1 MDGEVEK
8 SVILVT
14 GMHRS
19 GTSAVTRVLSLLG
32 CALPRAVTESARD
45 NEKGF
50 WENPAIRDLND
61 RILVSAG
68 SAWDDWE
75 PFDSRWYASPIA
87 GGFRDDARAILEG
100 EFGDGRLFV
109 VKDPR
114 ICRLLP
120 FWTDAVRSFGAEPFI
135 VSPVRNPL
143 DVAASLEERDGIHP
157 SIGLLMWL
165 RHVLDTEAASR
176 DLRRVYL
183 RYEHL
188 LFKTH
193 AVVDRLGDA
202 LGVVWPTRSTRT
214 NMEIEEFL
222 SPTLRHHQN
231 DDTGVVGN
239 PRLSHWLRSSFE
251 ILDRWACGSVVR
263 KKDFSALDRVRAAF
277 DDAAPAFGSAL
288 AVGVKAARD
297 LTAANDTLTERDG
310 RIEILTAELD
320 TTRETLAERD
330 ERIVTLA
337 SELDAARGTLLQ
349 RDAHIETLASEQA
362 ERDGRIEILAA
373 DLNTT
378 RETLA
383 EHDERIVT
391 LTSEL
396 DVAHG
401 TVAERD
407 AHIETLASEQA
418 ERDGRIEILAADL
431 NTTHETLAERDERI
445 VTLTSELDAAR
456 GTLLQRDAH
465 IETLASEQAE
475 RDGRIEILAAD
486 LNTTRETLA
495 EHDERIVT
503 LTSELDVAHGTVAER
518 DAHIETLASEQAE
531 RDGRIEILAAD
542 LNTTRET
549 LAEHDERIV
558 TLTSE
563 LDVAHGTVAERDA
576 HIETLASEQAER
588 DGRIEILA
596 ADLNTTHETLA
607 ERDERIVTLTSE
619 LDAARGTLLQRDAHI
634 ETLASEQ
641 AERDGRIEILAA
653 DLNTT
658 RETLAERD
666 ERIVTLTSELDAAR
680 ETVAERDARLVTLT
694 SELDTSRETLAE
706 RNARIEMAA
715 AELGATREQLSGRDE
730 RIIQF
735 DTELRQT
742 RASTSWRLTRP
753 VRYLG
758 HHARRAARLLKITAL
773 VLRTPGSVKE
783 VMRRVRAV
791 RRQEGT
797 TGIADRVRRVLS
809 YDDRP
814 AHAVLSIEDRRT
826 EFASP
831 SSESKPD
838 IFIFSIIDWDFR
850 IQRSQHLAKE
860 LAESGRRVF
869 YVEMILEPDGLRIT
883 KIGENIYRVRFPST
897 NIGHMQPYVGNA
909 TEEQR
914 LAWNETFNTFC
925 DTIKAT
931 SFKQAIIQ
939 HPFWWQMLRSISPE
953 FQLIHDCMD
962 DISGFSNTD
971 RFVLDLEEDMIA
983 NCDKLIVSSQ
993 TLFDKFK
1000 ALNPSGI
1007 IRNAVDADHFSSEAA
1022 RHSALFVQKLPSLEM
1037 RSSDSGDSTSEVIN
1051 VGYVGAIAEWF
1062 DAALVKDAALN
1073 EPNLHFHL
1081 CGAVSDKNVTDLLQG
1096 MENVFL
1102 YGEIGYVD
1110 VPSFLGK
1117 MDVLIIP
1124 FKILPIIEACD
1135 PVKFYEYSIMG
1146 KPTVATRLPELS
1158 RSSDL
1163 VFFASTSEEFATQI
1177 QRAHERIRDPEF
1189 RGALKD
1195 YALRNT
1201 WRHRGNDLVQVLE
1214 DLPLVSVIILSYG
1227 DPGLSKAS
1235 IHSLFEQGRTYP
1247 NMEVLVVDNGS
1258 PSASLDDIRSF
1269 ASHYPNVHIVE
1280 NGENLG
1286 FAKGNN
1292 VGLNR
1297 ATGEYVVLLNND
1309 TYVAPGAIHAMVRHL
1324 SSNPELG
1331 AIGPLTNNIGNEA
1344 RIAVE
1349 YHDME
1354 QMKKIARRITLGFRS
1369 RFFAVDVLGYFA
1381 VMFRRVDLEHFGFLP
1396 TDYGLGMFE
1405 DDDHCRTIHS
1415 IGFVTAVTEDAF
1427 VHHHLSAS
1435 FNSMEV
1441 SRRKALFERN
1451 KATFERKWGPW
1462 RPHRY
1467 RKSRPARI
1475 L

>member
-1 MDGEVEK
+1 MEDEVGK

-19 GTSAVTRVLSLLG
+19 GTSAVTRVLGLLG
-32 CALPRAVTESARD
+32 CALPRAVSESAGD
-45 NEKGF
+45 NERGF

-61 RILVSAG
+61 RILASAG

-75 PFDSRWYASPIA
+75 RFDSRWYASPVA
-87 GGFRDDARAILEG
+87 SEFRDDAQAILKG
-100 EFGDGRLFV
+100 ELGDGRLFV

-120 FWTDAVRSFGAEPFI
+120 FWIDAVRSFGAEPLV

-143 DVAASLEERDGIHP
+143 DVAASLEVRNGLHP

-165 RHVLDTEAASR
+165 RHVLDAEADSR

-193 AVVDRLGDA
+193 AVVDRIGDTLG
-202 LGVVWPTRSTRT
+202 LVWPTRSTRT
-214 NMEIEEFL
+214 NMEVEEYL
-222 SPTLRHHQN
+222 SPTLRHHQH
-231 DDTGVVGN
+231 DDARVVGN

-251 ILDRWACGSVVR
+251 ILDRWACRSVR
-263 KKDFSALDRVRAAF
+263 KKDLSALDRIRAAF
-277 DDAAPAFGSAL
+277 DDAAPAFGSAV
-288 AVGVKAARD
+288 AVGVEAARD
-297 LTAANDTLTERDG
+297 LTAANDTLTERDA
-310 RIEILTAELD
+310 RIESLDSELTARTESLTAELHAS
-320 TTRETLAERD
+320 RETLAERD
-330 ERIVTLA
+330 ERIVTLT
-337 SELDAARGTLLQ
+337 SELDVARGTLLQ
-349 RDAHIETLASEQA
+349 RDARIDTLDSELT
-362 ERDGRIEILAA
+362 ERNARIDTLDSELTERNARIESLS
-373 DLNTT
+373 
-378 RETLA
+378 A
-383 EHDERIVT
+383 ELH
-391 LTSEL
+391 TS
-396 DVAHG
+396 
-401 TVAERD
+401 R
-407 AHIETLASEQA
+407 
-418 ERDGRIEILAADL
+418 
-431 NTTHETLAERDERI
+431 ETLAERDERI

-456 GTLLQRDAH
+456 GTLLQRDER
-465 IETLASEQAE
+465 IDTLDSELTE
-475 RDGRIEILAAD
+475 RNARIDTLDSELTERNARIDTLDSELTERNARIESLS
-486 LNTTRETLA
+486 A
-495 EHDERIVT
+495 ELH
-503 LTSELDVAHGTVAER
+503 TS
-518 DAHIETLASEQAE
+518 
-531 RDGRIEILAAD
+531 
-542 LNTTRET
+542 
-549 LAEHDERIV
+549 
-558 TLTSE
+558 
-563 LDVAHGTVAERDA
+563 
-576 HIETLASEQAER
+576 
-588 DGRIEILA
+588 
-596 ADLNTTHETLA
+596 
-607 ERDERIVTLTSE
+607 
-619 LDAARGTLLQRDAHI
+619 
-634 ETLASEQ
+634 
-641 AERDGRIEILAA
+641 
-653 DLNTT
+653 
-658 RETLAERD
+658 RETLAERGD
-666 ERIVTLTSELDAAR
+666 RI
-680 ETVAERDARLVTLT
+680 VTLT

-706 RNARIEMAA
+706 RNARIEMVG
-715 AELGATREQLSGRDE
+715 AELGATREQLSARDE
-730 RIIQF
+730 RIIQL
-735 DTELRQT
+735 DTELSQT

-758 HHARRAARLLKITAL
+758 RHARRAARLLKLTAL
-773 VLRTPGSVKE
+773 VLRSPGSVME
-783 VMRRVRAV
+783 VMRRVHAV

-797 TGIADRVRRVLS
+797 TGITDRVRRVLS

-814 AHAVLSIEDRRT
+814 GHAVLSIEDRNA

-831 SSESKPD
+831 GSESKPD
-838 IFIFSIIDWDFR
+838 VFIFAIIDWDFR
-850 IQRSQHLAKE
+850 IQRPQHLAKA

-869 YVEMILEPDGLRIT
+869 YVEMLLEPDGLRIT
-883 KIGENIYRVRFPST
+883 RIGKNIYRVKFPST
-897 NIGHMQPYVGNA
+897 NIGHLQPYAGNA

-925 DTIKAT
+925 DAVKAT

-962 DISGFSNTD
+962 DVSGFSNTD
-971 RFVLDLEEDMIA
+971 RSVLDLEEDMIA

-1000 ALNPSGI
+1000 ASNPSGI
-1007 IRNAVDADHFSSEAA
+1007 IRNAVDADHFSSEVA
-1022 RHSALFVQKLPSLEM
+1022 RHSALFRQKHPSLQM
-1037 RSSDSGDSTSEVIN
+1037 QSSNSGGSTSEVVN

-1062 DAALVKDAALN
+1062 DAALVRDAALK
-1073 EPNLHFHL
+1073 EPNFHFHL
-1081 CGAVSDKNVTDLLQG
+1081 CGAVSDRNVTDLLQD
-1096 MENVFL
+1096 MKNVFL

-1158 RSSDL
+1158 GAADL
-1163 VFFASTSEEFATQI
+1163 VFFASTPEEFATQI
-1177 QRAHERIRDPEF
+1177 RRAHERIRDPEF
-1189 RGALKD
+1189 RDALKD

-1201 WRHRGNDLVQVLE
+1201 WRHRGDDLVQVLE
-1214 DLPLVSVIILSYG
+1214 DLPLVSVVILSYG
-1227 DPGLSKAS
+1227 DPALSKAA
-1235 IHSLFEQGRTYP
+1235 IHSLFEHGPTYP

-1258 PSASLDDIRSF
+1258 PSASLDDIKSF
-1269 ASHYPNVHIVE
+1269 ASRYPNVHIVE

-1292 VGLNR
+1292 VGLDR
-1297 ATGEYVVLLNND
+1297 ANGEYVVLLNND

-1324 SSNPELG
+1324 SGNPELG
-1331 AIGPLTNNIGNEA
+1331 AVGPLTNNIGNEA

-1354 QMKKIARRITLGFRS
+1354 QMKKIARRITLGFRGRS
-1369 RFFAVDVLGYFA
+1369 FAVDVLGYFA
-1381 VMFRRVDLEHFGFLP
+1381 VMFRRADLEHFGLLP

-1415 IGFVTAVTEDAF
+1415 KGYVTAVAEDAF

-1435 FNSMEV
+1435 FDTIEG
-1441 SRRKALFERN
+1441 SRRKALFEKN
-1451 KATFERKWGPW
+1451 KATFERRWGPW
-1462 RPHRY
+1462 SPHRY

>member
-1 MDGEVEK
+1 MDGEAEK

-61 RILVSAG
+61 RILASAG

-75 PFDSRWYASPIA
+75 PFDSRWYASPTA
-87 GGFRDDARAILEG
+87 GGFRDDARAILKG
-100 EFGDGRLFV
+100 ELGDGPLFV

-120 FWTDAVRSFGAEPFI
+120 FWIDAVRSFGAEPFI

-143 DVAASLEERDGIHP
+143 DVAASLEERNGIHP
-157 SIGLLMWL
+157 SIGLLLWL

-193 AVVDRLGDA
+193 AVVDRIGDA

-214 NMEIEEFL
+214 NMEIDEYL

-231 DDTGVVGN
+231 DDIGVVGN

-251 ILDRWACGSVVR
+251 ILDRWACGSVR
-263 KKDFSALDRVRAAF
+263 KKDFPTLDRVRAAF
-277 DDAAPAFGSAL
+277 DNAAPAFGSAI

-310 RIEILTAELD
+310 RIEILTADLD
-320 TTRETLAERD
+320 TTRETLAERN
-330 ERIVTLA
+330 ERIVTLTA
-337 SELDAARGTLLQ
+337 ELDAARGTLLQ

-373 DLNTT
+373 DLDAA
-378 RETLA
+378 RGTL
-383 EHDERIVT
+383 
-391 LTSEL
+391 LQ
-396 DVAHG
+396 
-401 TVAERD
+401 RD

-418 ERDGRIEILAADL
+418 ERDGRIEILAAD
-431 NTTHETLAERDERI
+431 
-445 VTLTSELDAAR
+445 LDAAR

-486 LNTTRETLA
+486 L
-495 EHDERIVT
+495 
-503 LTSELDVAHGTVAER
+503 
-518 DAHIETLASEQAE
+518 
-531 RDGRIEILAAD
+531 
-542 LNTTRET
+542 
-549 LAEHDERIV
+549 
-558 TLTSE
+558 
-563 LDVAHGTVAERDA
+563 
-576 HIETLASEQAER
+576 
-588 DGRIEILA
+588 
-596 ADLNTTHETLA
+596 
-607 ERDERIVTLTSE
+607 
-619 LDAARGTLLQRDAHI
+619 DAARGTLLQRDAHI

-653 DLNTT
+653 ELDAARGTLLQRDARIETLASEQAERDGRIEILAADLNTT
-658 RETLAERD
+658 RETLAKRD
-666 ERIVTLTSELDAAR
+666 ERIVTLTSDLDVAR
-680 ETVAERDARLVTLT
+680 GTVAERDTRIDTLT
-694 SELDTSRETLAE
+694 SELGTSLETLAE
-706 RNARIEMAA
+706 RNARSEILAA
-715 AELGATREQLSGRDE
+715 DLGATREQLSARDD
-730 RIIQF
+730 RIIQL

-753 VRYLG
+753 IRYLG
-758 HHARRAARLLKITAL
+758 HHARRAALLLKLIAQ
-773 VLRTPGSVKE
+773 VLRAPGSVKDI
-783 VMRRVRAV
+783 MRRVHAV

-814 AHAVLSIEDRRT
+814 AHAVLSLEDRRT

-831 SSESKPD
+831 SSGSKPD

-869 YVEMILEPDGLRIT
+869 YIEMLLEPDGLRIT
-883 KIGENIYRVRFPST
+883 KIGENIYRVRFPSR

-925 DTIKAT
+925 DIIKAT

-953 FQLIHDCMD
+953 CQLIHDCMD

-971 RFVLDLEEDMIA
+971 RFVLDLEEEMIA

-1000 ALNPSGI
+1000 ALNPSCI
-1007 IRNAVDADHFSSEAA
+1007 IRNGVDADHFSPKGE

-1037 RSSDSGDSTSEVIN
+1037 QSSDSGDSESEVIN

-1062 DAALVKDAALN
+1062 DAALVRESALN
-1073 EPNLHFHL
+1073 EPNFHFHL
-1081 CGAVSDKNVTDLLQG
+1081 CGAVSDRNVTDLLQG
-1096 MENVFL
+1096 MKNVLL
-1102 YGEIGYVD
+1102 YGEIGYLD
-1110 VPSFLGK
+1110 VPSFLEK

-1124 FKILPIIEACD
+1124 FKILPIIESCD

-1158 RSSDL
+1158 RASDL
-1163 VFFASTSEEFATQI
+1163 VFFASTSEEFGTQI
-1177 QRAHERIRDPEF
+1177 RRAHERIQDPEF

-1201 WRHRGNDLVQVLE
+1201 WRHRCNDLVQVLE

-1235 IHSLFEQGRTYP
+1235 IHSLFEHGPTYP

-1258 PSASLDDIRSF
+1258 PTASLDDIKSF
-1269 ASHYPNVHIVE
+1269 ASHYPNVHIFE

-1292 VGLNR
+1292 VGLER

-1309 TYVAPGAIHAMVRHL
+1309 TYVAPGAIHAMARHL
-1324 SSNPELG
+1324 SGNPDLG

-1369 RFFAVDVLGYFA
+1369 RYFAVDVLGYFA
-1381 VMFRRVDLEHFGFLP
+1381 VMFRRADLEHFGLLP

-1415 IGFVTAVTEDAF
+1415 MGFVTAVAEDAF

-1435 FNSMEV
+1435 FNTMDV
-1441 SRRKALFERN
+1441 SRKKALFERN
-1451 KATFERKWGPW
+1451 KATFEKKWGPW

-1467 RKSRPARI
+1467 RKARPVGI